1 MLYDNAVKRR
11 FGGSSGQKRAEK
23 ARKRNELLS
32 FPLSSSLCIF
42 SACVCNCLCVCF
54 KPTLRSLLV
63 RQIHE
68 TGRAIAWFAW
78 LFGTFS
84 SVARRFNKG
93 SGNIAVLASWNG
105 LKLEW
110 LISPP
115 AILFYSKFPPLR
127 AEWPVPRHDKI

>member
-11 FGGSSGQKRAEK
+11 FGGSSGQKRGEK
-23 ARKRNELLS
+23 TRKRNELLS
-32 FPLSSSLCIF
+32 FALSLSLCIF
-42 SACVCNCLCVCF
+42 STCVCVCF
-54 KPTLRSLLV
+54 KPILRSLLV

-115 AILFYSKFPPLR
+115 ARLFYSKFPPLR
-127 AEWPVPRHDKI
+127 AEWPVPRHKI